1 MTLGVIVW
9 KLSAYFHNT
18 CTAAVIKFPKN
29 ICRLKGYG
37 VVAFSSYP
45 WRYIKIVFTPEDF
58 HKTWVYPLKNM
69 GLPLKS
75 MGLLLTNVGLLLKSM
90 GLHMKNF
97 TKIKDLPL
105 KSTIVFF
112 TLHLKKS
119 SIFIIYSR
127 RISLV
132 VKQGVPM
139 LNAIDHTVC
148 CRKNLYLGSTSSEPT
163 AVAISFVS

>member
-1 MTLGVIVW
+1 
-9 KLSAYFHNT
+9 
-18 CTAAVIKFPKN
+18 
-29 ICRLKGYG
+29 
-37 VVAFSSYP
+37 
-45 WRYIKIVFTPEDF
+45 
-58 HKTWVYPLKNM
+58 M
-69 GLPLKS
+69 GLPTEEYGSTLEEYGSIADKCGS
-75 MGLLLTNVGLLLKSM
+75 ILKSM

-132 VKQGVPM
+132 VKQGVRM

>member
-1 MTLGVIVW
+1 
-9 KLSAYFHNT
+9 
-18 CTAAVIKFPKN
+18 
-29 ICRLKGYG
+29 
-37 VVAFSSYP
+37 
-45 WRYIKIVFTPEDF
+45 
-58 HKTWVYPLKNM
+58 M

-75 MGLLLTNVGLLLKSM
+75 VGLLLKNVGLLLKNM

-132 VKQGVPM
+132 VKQGVRM

>member
-9 KLSAYFHNT
+9 KLSAYFHN
-18 CTAAVIKFPKN
+18 TAAVIKFPKN

-45 WRYIKIVFTPEDF
+45 WRYIKIVFIPEDF

-75 MGLLLTNVGLLLKSM
+75 MGLLLKNVGLLLKNM

-112 TLHLKKS
+112 TLHPQEEILNFHNILPKN
-119 SIFIIYSR
+119 FIGR
-127 RISLV
+127 QTMGTD
-132 VKQGVPM
+132 VKCNRPYCM
-139 LNAIDHTVC
+139 L
-148 CRKNLYLGSTSSEPT
+148 
-163 AVAISFVS
+163 